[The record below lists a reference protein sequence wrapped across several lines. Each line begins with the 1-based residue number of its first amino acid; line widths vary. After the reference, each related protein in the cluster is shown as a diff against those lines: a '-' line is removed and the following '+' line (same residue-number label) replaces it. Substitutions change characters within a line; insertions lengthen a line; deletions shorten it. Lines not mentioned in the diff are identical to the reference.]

1 VRILSRHLSEAR
13 LLDAAESVVDAADRA
28 HLEECVECRAL
39 RDEVRAGLLLAR
51 DADVP
56 EPSPLYWEAFRRQ
69 VGRRIVDER
78 SHGRSWLLPLAAAAA
93 AAAFLVPLTG
103 GVGSKGASAGPVLP
117 AWSALPPA
125 EEDDGLAL
133 LAKAGVAESDL
144 AAVAESR
151 DVEELLGDLSDE
163 EQAAVGKLLR
173 DRAKEGAL

>member
-1 VRILSRHLSEAR
+1 VKAMSRHLSEET
-13 LLDAAESVVDAADRA
+13 LFDAAESIVDAKDRA
-28 HLEECVECRAL
+28 HLEACADCRAR
-39 RDEVRAGLLLAR
+39 RDEVREGLLLAR

-69 VGRRIVDER
+69 VGRRISDER

-93 AAAFLVPLTG
+93 AAAFLVPLTS
-103 GVGSKGASAGPVLP
+103 GVGSRGTNAGPVLP

-125 EEDDGLAL
+125 DEDDGLAL
-133 LAKAGVAESDL
+133 LAESGVGESDL
-144 AAVAESR
+144 AAVGESR

-173 DRAKEGAL
+173 ERAKAGAL